1 MLPPTA
7 DGLPPT
13 ARSFDANHEKVPDFS
28 SPKHPESMESIAGA
42 RSTIKSKFSARN
54 PPPGPPPP
62 GPRQAR
68 MGLLDLGRRHGHLA
82 PPGGPRVVAPTPR
95 WPATLGSKPGRSPEA
110 GGPVG
115 VAQGAAG
122 AAQGRHFKIYHFFK
136 FFYTKPRIWRTS
148 FRFPNNSRLF

>member
-1 MLPPTA
+1 MEC
-7 DGLPPT
+7 
-13 ARSFDANHEKVPDFS
+13 RSAEHDEIKIFG
-28 SPKHPESMESIAGA
+28 PEPAP
-42 RSTIKSKFSARN
+42 RT
-54 PPPGPPPP
+54 PPP

-115 VAQGAAG
+115 AAQGAAG
-122 AAQGRHFKIYHFFK
+122 AAQGRHFKIYQFFK
-136 FFYTKPRIWRTS
+136 FFYTKLYELQISKHLSIRIF
-148 FRFPNNSRLF
+148 FRSYSANTPEKTT